1 MTSIALHRDVSVH
14 MNKRISHVDKQ
25 TCSSYF
31 KRFLKMPV
39 IPSSEIYQKKKNIQ
53 SLQTVSL
60 FFQCLTPPAT
70 QSYSKVLTGKHK
82 RIIVACLFNSICF
95 ILKQGLK

>member
-39 IPSSEIYQKKKNIQ
+39 IPSSEIYQKKKKHSKFANSQ
-53 SLQTVSL
+53 SVLSMPHSSSHTVL
-60 FFQCLTPPAT
+60 F
-70 QSYSKVLTGKHK
+70 K
-82 RIIVACLFNSICF
+82 SINW
-95 ILKQGLK
+95 